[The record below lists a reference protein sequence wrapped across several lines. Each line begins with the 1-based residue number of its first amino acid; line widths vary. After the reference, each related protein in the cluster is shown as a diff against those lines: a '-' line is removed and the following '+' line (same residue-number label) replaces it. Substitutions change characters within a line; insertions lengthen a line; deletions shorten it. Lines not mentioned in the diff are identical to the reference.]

1 MSKHTIIETQNLT
14 KVYGLGDATVAALN
28 GVSLKIDSG
37 EFVAIMGPSG
47 SGKSTLMHIL
57 GCLSRPTDG
66 HYILDSQDVSNLDN
80 KELAAIR
87 NQKIGFV
94 FQAYNLLPRT
104 TALRNV
110 MLPLIYDR
118 RPEDHKSNE
127 ESEAVAREMLVKV
140 GLAQRMDHQPQEL
153 SGGQQQRVAVARALV
168 NNPVMII
175 ADEPTGNLDSH
186 SGADIMNLL
195 HDIHRQGATIVIVTH
210 DPKIAA
216 HTQRTIELR
225 DGLIDKVTHNG
236 HDGTGDDHKID
247 EKWKKPKQQDSV

>member
-1 MSKHTIIETQNLT
+1 MSTQTIIETRDLT
-14 KVYGLGDATVAALN
+14 KVYGMGDASVTALD
-28 GVSLKIDSG
+28 GVSLTIQSG

-66 HYILDSQDVSNLDN
+66 QYILDSQDVSNLDN
-80 KELAAIR
+80 RELAAIR

-110 MLPLIYDR
+110 MLPLLYNRVER
-118 RPEDHKSNE
+118 RTPE
-127 ESEAVAREMLVKV
+127 ESETLAREVLEKV
-140 GLAQRMDHQPQEL
+140 GLADRMDHQPQEL

-168 NNPVMII
+168 NHPVMII

-186 SGADIMNLL
+186 SGADIMNLM
-195 HDIHRQGATIVIVTH
+195 HEIHQQGATIVMVTH
-210 DPKIAA
+210 DPRIAA

-225 DGLIDKVTHNG
+225 DCQIDKVTHNG
-236 HDGTGDDHKID
+236 HHVEPVSQNPESMWMRPK
-247 EKWKKPKQQDSV
+247 EKGAA

>member
-1 MSKHTIIETQNLT
+1 MSGQTIIETQDLK
-14 KVYGLGDATVAALN
+14 KVYGSGDGSVTALD
-28 GVSLKIDSG
+28 GVSLIIRSG

-66 HYILDSQDVSNLDN
+66 RYILDSQDVSNLDN

-110 MLPLIYDR
+110 MLPLLYNR
-118 RPEDHKSNE
+118 VVHKTPE
-127 ESEAVAREMLVKV
+127 ESETLAREMLEKV
-140 GLAQRMDHQPQEL
+140 GLGDRMDHQPQEL

-168 NNPVMII
+168 NQPVMII

-186 SGADIMNLL
+186 SGADIMNLM
-195 HDIHRQGATIVIVTH
+195 HEIHEQGATIVIVTH

-216 HTQRTIELR
+216 HTQRVIELR
-225 DGLIDKVTHNG
+225 DGQIDKVTHNG
-236 HDGTGDDHKID
+236 KNGATPEPDPNDR
-247 EKWKKPKQQDSV
+247 WKRPRVRGIA